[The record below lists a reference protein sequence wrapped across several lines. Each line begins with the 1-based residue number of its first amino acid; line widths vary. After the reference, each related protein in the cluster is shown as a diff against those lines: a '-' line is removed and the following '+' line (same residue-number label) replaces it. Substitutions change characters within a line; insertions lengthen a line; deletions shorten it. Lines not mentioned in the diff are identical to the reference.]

1 MSVHVG
7 KQIIMVGWLITEK
20 PAITKHGESM
30 VFLTLEDT
38 TGLYDAMLFPA
49 VFQQYGPLLTNER
62 PLLLYGKIE
71 EEFGAIT
78 LTVMKLQI
86 VGQEESQVL

>member
-1 MSVHVG
+1 
-7 KQIIMVGWLITEK
+7 
-20 PAITKHGESM
+20 M

-38 TGLYDAMLFPA
+38 TGLYDATLFPA
-49 VFQQYGPLLTNER
+49 IFQEYGPLLTNER
-62 PLLLYGKIE
+62 PLLLYGKTE

-86 VGQEESQVL
+86 VGQEERQVATA